1 MKVLTQRVEK
11 AALYTKQDT
20 LKFIGNIGEGLLV
33 FIGIEKQD
41 TPEDLHY
48 LADKVVNLRVFEDEQ
63 GKLNISVKDKNFEIM
78 CIPNF
83 TLSACARKGRRPS
96 FDNAA
101 SKDKARQFFDMF
113 CKKLRESQVRCVGGI
128 FGASMVIEAGN
139 YGPVN
144 IILDS
149 ADRK

>member
-1 MKVLTQRVEK
+1 MKALVQRVEK
-11 AALYTKQDT
+11 VTLFTKQDT
-20 LKFIGNIGEGLLV
+20 IKFIGEIEKGLLV
-33 FIGIEKQD
+33 FVGIEKQD
-41 TPEDLHY
+41 TLEDLHY
-48 LADKVVNLRVFEDEQ
+48 LADKVVNLRVFEDDQ
-63 GKLNISVKDKNFEIM
+63 GKLNISVKDKNYEIM

-83 TLSACARKGRRPS
+83 TLSACVRKGRRPS

-101 SKDKARQFFDMF
+101 SKDKASQFFDIF
-113 CKKLRESQVRCVGGI
+113 YKKLKEFQIRCVVGI
-128 FGASMVIEAGN
+128 FGASMVIEARN